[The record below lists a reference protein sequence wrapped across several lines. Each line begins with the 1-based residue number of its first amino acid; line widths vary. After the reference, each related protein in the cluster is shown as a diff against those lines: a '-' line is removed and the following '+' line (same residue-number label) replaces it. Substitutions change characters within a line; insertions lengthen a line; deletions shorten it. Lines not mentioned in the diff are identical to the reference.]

1 MTWSAGVHDA
11 PPSWLVR
18 TVPFGIGPAK
28 SSSRIA
34 HTPLNSGW
42 MPSTGASIMPRHGLS
57 LRGRHRRAAGHRAR
71 HGVAADRGIVMRTG
85 EAFQTSWLVRRIVL
99 DKAGTLT
106 EGKPT
111 VRAVC
116 PVAGHEDEV
125 LALAAAA
132 KSHPASA
139 RPRDRGRCATPRPHC
154 RRAGGVRVGHWLWSA
169 CHRVGATQPADRR
182 QGRPVGSGVG
192 TDIAVEPA
200 DIVLLRDQV
209 GAVLDARDISDR
221 AYRHTRGNIALAF
234 LFNGIGVPLAT
245 TGLVYPVWAM
255 VAMAASV
262 TTIFVNSVGT
272 RPSLLIQAI
281 FGVGRQRIEDP
292 KIAVRQ

>member
-1 MTWSAGVHDA
+1 MTWSAGVHNA

-85 EAFQTSWLVRRIVL
+85 EAFQTSRLVRRIVW
-99 DKAGTLT
+99 DKAGNLT

-132 KSHPASA
+132 
-139 RPRDRGRCATPRPHC
+139 
-154 RRAGGVRVGHWLWSA
+154 
-169 CHRVGATQPADRR
+169 
-182 QGRPVGSGVG
+182 
-192 TDIAVEPA
+192 
-200 DIVLLRDQV
+200 
-209 GAVLDARDISDR
+209 IS
-221 AYRHTRGNIALAF
+221 
-234 LFNGIGVPLAT
+234 V
-245 TGLVYPVWAM
+245 
-255 VAMAASV
+255 AASV
-262 TTIFVNSVGT
+262 LAGGSPISSGALRSGSWCARKV
-272 RPSLLIQAI
+272 RPRPCGNCRPTAP
-281 FGVGRQRIEDP
+281 VWP
-292 KIAVRQ
+292 W